1 MRSTAP
7 NVYRLAPGRKAK
19 RRFGDNSLVILSK
32 GSAVEVPG
40 TLFKY
45 LSPDRV
51 NILASR
57 LIRFTSPAE
66 FNDPFD
72 SLPAMGITVT
82 EDETRRIITESMD
95 ESLSIAYGM
104 LQPEARAAM
113 PPDMFRTL
121 MGPKLEAAILEQSG
135 FIAGITN
142 SAAKRS
148 VQEGVRGMLG
158 VLSLSEVPDDLLMW
172 AHYAGNHEGFVLA
185 FDTSSPFFDR
195 RKGPDDDLRHLR
207 PVEYGPE
214 RPDFSD
220 PAARDFRSFLAKSD
234 HWAYEREWRM
244 AMLLDSADETVG
256 TLHLFRFPPEALTAV
271 IVGCRASEDT
281 VSAISVAANAMD
293 IPVFRAEA
301 DDRRFRLNVPGFA
314 HGTA

>member
-1 MRSTAP
+1 M
-7 NVYRLAPGRKAK
+7 
-19 RRFGDNSLVILSK
+19 
-32 GSAVEVPG
+32 EVPG

-45 LSPDRV
+45 LSPDRLD
-51 NILASR
+51 ILASR

-82 EDETRRIITESMD
+82 EDETRRIFTESMD

-121 MGPKLEAAILEQSG
+121 MGPKLEAALLEQSG
-135 FIAGITN
+135 YIAGITN

-207 PVEYGPE
+207 PVTYGPE

-220 PAARDFRSFLAKSD
+220 PAVRDFRAFLAKSD

-256 TLHLFRFPPEALTAV
+256 TDGGNVHLFRFPPGAVTAA
-271 IVGCRASEDT
+271 ILGCRASGTTMAT
-281 VSAISVAANAMD
+281 VSRAASD
-293 IPVFRAEA
+293 LGVPVFRAEA
-301 DDRRFRLNVPGFA
+301 DDRRFRLNVPGFV
-314 HGTA
+314 HETP